1 MVDKMKTYDIN
12 NAYINQTY
20 VITSRLEKEG
30 PIGYYFDE
38 VFIPKEDCFE
48 SSELKMV
55 EKCISKLSITNVD
68 LIIAGDLSNQIAI
81 SNYTAKL
88 INKPMLG
95 VYSACAT
102 INEAII
108 IASLF
113 VDSKKFNN
121 ILCFT
126 SSYNQTAERQ
136 FRSPVEY
143 GGEKC
148 LTQTF
153 TSTVA
158 ASCIISNKI
167 NKVKVKKVTI
177 GRVIDIDF
185 KNPLDFGRCMAPAA
199 IETLLSHFKNTNTK
213 PNDYDLILT
222 GDLSY
227 YGYPI
232 VKEELEKKFGQ
243 IDNYQDTGKMIFDK
257 DKQNVLAGGSGP
269 GTIAATLLAYVYKKM
284 MKQELKKVLV
294 CATGALMNP
303 TMCNQKREIPSI
315 AHIIELEYCI

>member
-1 MVDKMKTYDIN
+1 MKTYKIDS
-12 NAYINQTY
+12 AYIKEGY
-20 VITSRLEKEG
+20 VITSKLESEG
-30 PIGYYFDE
+30 PIGKFFDE
-38 VFIPKEDCFE
+38 IFTPNEDCFE

-55 EKCISKLSITNVD
+55 KKCLSKLSISNID

-81 SNYTAKL
+81 SNYTAKF
-88 INKPMLG
+88 IDKSMLG

-102 INEAII
+102 INECII
-108 IASLF
+108 IASLL
-113 VDSKKFNN
+113 VENNKMNN

-136 FRSPVEY
+136 FRSPIEY
-143 GGEKC
+143 GGEKT

-158 ASCIISNKI
+158 AGCIISSKKS
-167 NKVKVKKVTI
+167 KVKITNVTI
-177 GRVIDIDF
+177 GRVFDIDF
-185 KNPLDFGRCMAPAA
+185 KNVLDFGRCMAPAA

-213 PNDYDLILT
+213 PSDYDLILT

-232 VKEELEKKFGQ
+232 VKSELEKVFGV
-243 IDNYQDTGKMIFDK
+243 IDNYKDSGMMIFDK
-257 DKQNVLAGGSGP
+257 DNQNVFAGGSGP
-269 GTIAATLLAYVYKKM
+269 GTIAATLLGYVFKKM
-284 MKQELKKVLV
+284 KNKELNKVLV

-303 TMCNQKREIPSI
+303 IMSNQKREIPSI
-315 AHIIELEYCI
+315 AHIIELGGEL